1 MVHIASPLN
10 KIMLA
15 IKGRAKPAADHAK
28 LLEAIDHRAEL
39 AKEKAHLRSELH
51 RLHEQVRATEGKRLE
66 AVNRYK
72 GIPEPAASQTEQTR
86 KDLEQRRAVA
96 LEEMEA
102 IAQEKAR
109 LRDSQEQTQ
118 ARMNDL
124 ESELAQP
131 LNVSP
136 EQAAHHRRLLTATQ
150 AKANEVKSALASAE
164 AELTALSQAPDPA
177 AELRTELQ
185 AALAG
190 QVVGT
195 HTGDDVAQAEARLTA
210 AEATQASEQAGKVAR
225 LMATKT
231 GLATLLSE
239 LQAEQQRL
247 AAAWPA
253 IAAGAYQRELTPAV
267 AEYKVR
273 LAELVSAWDAVRALR
288 QLAENSGVALSVDVP
303 EVVASLKDAG
313 QLRLAA
319 AMDDA
324 RARLAI

>member
-28 LLEAIDHRAEL
+28 LLESIDHRAEL
-39 AKEKAHLRSELH
+39 AKEKARLRSELH

-72 GIPEPAASQTEQTR
+72 GIPEPSPAQTEQTR
-86 KDLEQRRAVA
+86 KDLERRRAVA

-102 IAQEKAR
+102 ISQEKAR
-109 LRDSQEQTQ
+109 LRDSQEETQ
-118 ARMNDL
+118 AKLNAL
-124 ESELAQP
+124 EVELATP
-131 LNVSP
+131 LAVTP
-136 EQAAHHRRLLTATQ
+136 EQATHHRKLMDATWG
-150 AKANEVKSALASAE
+150 KVVEVQTALASAE
-164 AELTALSQAPDPA
+164 AELTAMSQAPDPA
-177 AELRTELQ
+177 AELRLELQ

-195 HTGDDVAQAEARLTA
+195 HTGDDVASAEARLMA
-210 AEATQASEQAGKVAR
+210 AEAAQASEQAGKVAR
-225 LMATKT
+225 LTATKT
-231 GLATLLSE
+231 GLQTLLTE

-247 AAAWPA
+247 ASAWPA
-253 IAAGAYQRELTPAV
+253 IASACYQRELTPVIEDYRA
-267 AEYKVR
+267 K
-273 LAELVSAWDAVRALR
+273 LTDLVSAWDTLRALR

>member
-28 LLEAIDHRAEL
+28 LLESIDHRAEL
-39 AKEKAHLRSELH
+39 AKEKARLRSELH

-86 KDLEQRRAVA
+86 KDLEQRRAAA

-109 LRDSQEQTQ
+109 LRDTQEATQ
-118 ARMNDL
+118 ARMNAI
-124 ESELAQP
+124 EEELSRP
-131 LNVSP
+131 LAVTP
-136 EQAAHHRRLLTATQ
+136 EQATHHRKLMEATQ
-150 AKANEVKSALASAE
+150 AKANEVQTALASAE

-177 AELRTELQ
+177 AELRLELQ

-190 QVVGT
+190 QAVGT
-195 HTGDDVAQAEARLTA
+195 HTGDDVASAEARLMA
-210 AEATQASEQAGKVAR
+210 AEAAQASEQAGKVAR
-225 LMATKT
+225 LTATKT
-231 GLATLLSE
+231 GLQTLLTE
-239 LQAEQQRL
+239 LQAEQARL
-247 AAAWPA
+247 QSAWPA
-253 IAAGAYQRELTPAV
+253 IVSAVYQAQVTPA
-267 AEYKVR
+267 AEAYRAR
-273 LAELVSAWDAVRALR
+273 LTALVESWDSLRALR
-288 QLAENSGVALSVDVP
+288 QLGEQAGITLNVDMP
-303 EVVASLKDAG
+303 EVAHALKDPG
-313 QLRLAA
+313 MLRLAS
-319 AMDDA
+319 AMEDA

>member
-10 KIMLA
+10 KIMTS
-15 IKGRAKPAADHAK
+15 IRGRAKPAADHAK
-28 LLEAIDHRAEL
+28 LLESIDHRAEL
-39 AKEKAHLRSELH
+39 AKEKARLRSELH
-51 RLHEQVRATEGKRLE
+51 RLHEQIRASESRRLE

-86 KDLEQRRAVA
+86 KDLEQRRAAA

-109 LRDSQEQTQ
+109 LRDTQEATQ
-118 ARMNDL
+118 ARMNAI
-124 ESELAQP
+124 EEELSRP
-131 LNVSP
+131 LAVTP
-136 EQAAHHRRLLTATQ
+136 EQATHHRKLMEATQ
-150 AKANEVKSALASAE
+150 AKANEVQTALASAE

-177 AELRTELQ
+177 AELRLELQ

-190 QVVGT
+190 QAVGT
-195 HTGDDVAQAEARLTA
+195 HTGDDVASAEARLMA
-210 AEATQASEQAGKVAR
+210 AEAAQASEQAGKVAR
-225 LMATKT
+225 LTATKT
-231 GLATLLSE
+231 GLQTLLTE

-313 QLRLAA
+313 QLRLAS
-319 AMDDA
+319 AMEDA

>member
-10 KIMLA
+10 KIMTS
-15 IKGRAKPAADHAK
+15 IRGRAKPAADHAK
-28 LLEAIDHRAEL
+28 LLESIDHRAEL
-39 AKEKAHLRSELH
+39 AKEKARLRSELH
-51 RLHEQVRATEGKRLE
+51 RLHEQIRASESRRLE
-66 AVNRYK
+66 AVNRFK

-86 KDLEQRRAVA
+86 NRRAVA

-109 LRDSQEQTQ
+109 LRDTQEATQ
-118 ARMNDL
+118 ARMNAI
-124 ESELAQP
+124 EEELSRP
-131 LNVSP
+131 LAVTP
-136 EQAAHHRRLLTATQ
+136 EQATHHRKLMEATQ
-150 AKANEVKSALASAE
+150 AKANEVQTALASAE

-177 AELRTELQ
+177 AELRLELQ

-190 QVVGT
+190 QAVGT
-195 HTGDDVAQAEARLTA
+195 HTGDDVASAEARLMA
-210 AEATQASEQAGKVAR
+210 AEAAQASEQAGKVAR
-225 LMATKT
+225 LTATKT
-231 GLATLLSE
+231 GLQTLLTE

-313 QLRLAA
+313 QLRLAS
-319 AMDDA
+319 AMEDA